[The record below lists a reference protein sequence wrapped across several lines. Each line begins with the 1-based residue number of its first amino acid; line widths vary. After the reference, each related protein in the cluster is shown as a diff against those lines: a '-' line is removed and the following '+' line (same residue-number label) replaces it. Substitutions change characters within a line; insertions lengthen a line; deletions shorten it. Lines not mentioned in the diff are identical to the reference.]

1 VSRVAVYPG
10 TFDPPTLGHM
20 DIIARAALLF
30 DRLVV
35 GVFTN
40 ASKSPLFTIQERLDL
55 LAREVAALPGT
66 IEVVS
71 CAGLLVDVAAS
82 VGASVIVR
90 GLRNGTDF
98 DYEAQMTGMNRQLA
112 PTIDTI
118 FLVGAPAL
126 QPISSTLVK
135 EIARGGGDIAA
146 FVTPT
151 VRPETL
157 ARLGR

>member
-1 VSRVAVYPG
+1 MSKVAVYPG

-30 DRLVV
+30 DRLIV

-40 ASKSPLFTIQERLDL
+40 ASKSPLFTIEERLDL
-55 LAREVAALPGT
+55 LAREVADLPGT

-71 CAGLLVDVAAS
+71 CAGLLVEVAAS

-112 PTIDTI
+112 PTIDTV
-118 FLVGAPAL
+118 FLVAAPAL

-151 VRPETL
+151 VRSETL

>member
-1 VSRVAVYPG
+1 MSKVAVYPG

-40 ASKSPLFTIQERLDL
+40 ASKSPLFAVEDRLDL
-55 LAREVAALPGT
+55 LAREVAGLTGT

-71 CAGLLVDVAAS
+71 CSGLLVDVAAS

-90 GLRNGTDF
+90 GLRNATDF

-112 PTIDTI
+112 PAIDTV
-118 FLVGAPAL
+118 FLTAAPAL

-135 EIARGGGDIAA
+135 EIGRGGGDIAA

-151 VRPETL
+151 VRAETL